1 MGAARPPRRFPP
13 LLSLLLVLAALAG
26 PFASPL
32 DAGRAAASLN
42 PSSYRLDEGLL
53 RRFTLDVGAVIKAPA
68 GWKGSDWAGFGL
80 ASAASLAVLVWDD
93 GLYTFV
99 QDRKTPLS
107 RDAFPLIT
115 RAGDGGYV
123 AAALGL
129 LYLGG
134 EAFNSAS
141 LRRTAFLSLESFA
154 ASGLIVLAIKTVVG
168 RARPYADEGPSS
180 FHPFSF
186 TGRNASF
193 VSGHSAS
200 AFAVAAVIA
209 ETSRSVLVDV
219 LSYGLAGLVAVSRV
233 HESKHWPSDVVAGSL
248 LGLFV
253 GWKIADLDEKREG
266 GGARLAWTA
275 SAGPSGVGLSL
286 RF

>member
-1 MGAARPPRRFPP
+1 MGAKRPSKGFPAVLP
-13 LLSLLLVLAALAG
+13 ILLVLASFAG
-26 PFASPL
+26 SAASPL
-32 DAGRAAASLN
+32 DAGQATASLS
-42 PSSYRLDEGLL
+42 PSSYRLDESLL
-53 RRFTLDVGAVIKAPA
+53 RRFTLDVGAAVAAPA
-68 GWKGSDWAGFGL
+68 QWQGRDWAGLGW
-80 ASAASLAVLVWDD
+80 ASAASLAVLAWDG
-93 GLYTFV
+93 GLYGFV
-99 QDRKTPLS
+99 QDHKTPFS

-115 RAGDGGYV
+115 RAGGGGFV

-134 EAFNSAS
+134 ETFDSAS
-141 LRRTAFLSLESFA
+141 LRRTAFLGLESFA
-154 ASGLIVLAIKTVVG
+154 ASGLMVLAIKTLVG
-168 RARPYADEGPSS
+168 RARPYADEGPYS

-200 AFAVAAVIA
+200 AFAVAAVVA
-209 ETSRSVLVDV
+209 SASRSVLVDV

-248 LGLFV
+248 LGLAV
-253 GWKIADLDEKREG
+253 GWKIADLGDKRDG
-266 GGARLAWTA
+266 RSARLAWSA
-275 SAGPSGVGLSL
+275 SAGFPGLGVSL

>member
-1 MGAARPPRRFPP
+1 VGPIAA
-13 LLSLLLVLAALAG
+13 
-26 PFASPL
+26 PL
-32 DAGRAAASLN
+32 DAGQTAASLD
-42 PSSYRLDEGLL
+42 PSSYRLDNSLL
-53 RRFTLDVGAVIKAPA
+53 RRFTLDIGAAITAPA
-68 GWKGSDWAGFGL
+68 RWSGGDWAGFGW
-80 ASAASLAVLVWDD
+80 ASAATLAILAWDD

-115 RAGDGGYV
+115 QAGHGGYV

-134 EAFNSAS
+134 EAFDSAS
-141 LRRTAFLSLESFA
+141 LRRTAFLGLESFA

-168 RARPYADEGPSS
+168 RARPYADEGPYS

-209 ETSRSVLVDV
+209 EASRSVLVDV

-253 GWKIADLDEKREG
+253 GWKIADLDRAPG
-266 GGARLAWTA
+266 GRSARLEWTA
-275 SAGPSGVGLSL
+275 PAGFPGLGLSL